1 MLTDGKFQQDMTLY
15 VSELNIDVSIS
26 SISKQP
32 VKFLGKAI
40 SFTVSEE
47 NKMKVVSSAV
57 SKGLALIS
65 KSFHREVH
73 KVWILQQLLVP
84 RIRWPLFIYEIPIL
98 PVLEQKITCYI

>member
-1 MLTDGKFQQDMTLY
+1 MTLY